1 MLRAI
6 RGIPA
11 RGGPCGYG
19 GGSILRAS
27 TGWERPHR
35 QRRPGR
41 LASLPA
47 ILTAALLAVALFS
60 GCGGGED
67 SGQQGAREESQAA
80 QGGQG
85 EPGGTTAGGET
96 GMAEGGEKPE
106 AVKALYVPSFV
117 AEGEGLDGVLRLA
130 EETEVNALVVDVK
143 DAGVTTYPSEVPLA
157 QEIGATSDSIPDL
170 KAFVQGLKEKG
181 VYPIARLAVFQ
192 DDVLPHARPDLAA
205 IDATTGEPWLT
216 YQGAAWVNAYREEAQ
231 QYNVDI
237 AKEAAEAGFEEI
249 QFDYVR
255 FPSDG
260 EMANLEYGQETF
272 PTQED
277 AIAGFLER
285 ARAQLQPMGVDVSA
299 DVFGLVG
306 MNDYV
311 GIGQV
316 VSKMAPHL
324 DVLCPMVYPSHYPAG
339 AYGYDNPDV
348 YPYEIVDLA
357 MADFGNKA
365 RAVNPRIE
373 IRPWLQDFDY
383 LSEYEPADVEAQ
395 MKATEEA
402 GLKGWILWNA
412 NAEYTTEVLKK
423 ADG

>member
-1 MLRAI
+1 MRGILDLGADRKRRSGRTGLRA
-6 RGIPA
+6 
-11 RGGPCGYG
+11 
-19 GGSILRAS
+19 
-27 TGWERPHR
+27 
-35 QRRPGR
+35 
-41 LASLPA
+41 
-47 ILTAALLAVALFS
+47 ALFVALAAVLTVFVS

-67 SGQQGAREESQAA
+67 SGEGAREEAQAV
-80 QGGQG
+80 QGGQDA
-85 EPGGTTAGGET
+85 PQGTTTGGGET
-96 GMAEGGEKPE
+96 GMAAGGEKPE
-106 AVKALYVPSFV
+106 AVKALYVPAFV
-117 AEGEGLDGVLRLA
+117 AEGEGLDEILRIA

-170 KAFVQGLKEKG
+170 KEFVRGLKEKG
-181 VYPIARLAVFQ
+181 IYPIARLAVFQ

-205 IDATTGEPWLT
+205 LDATTGEPWLT

-237 AKEAAEAGFEEI
+237 AREAAAAGFEEV

-260 EMANLEYGQETF
+260 EMANLSYGEETF

-285 ARAQLQPMGVDVSA
+285 AHAALAPMGVEVSA

-357 MADFGNKA
+357 MADFVGKS
-365 RAVNPRIE
+365 RAVNPQIE

-383 LSEYEPADVEAQ
+383 LSTYEPEDVEAQ
-395 MKATEEA
+395 MKAAKDA

-412 NAEYTTEVLKK
+412 GAEYTTEVLKK
-423 ADG
+423 GE

>member
-1 MLRAI
+1 M
-6 RGIPA
+6 
-11 RGGPCGYG
+11 
-19 GGSILRAS
+19 
-27 TGWERPHR
+27 
-35 QRRPGR
+35 
-41 LASLPA
+41 
-47 ILTAALLAVALFS
+47 LTALLTVALIS

-67 SGQQGAREESQAA
+67 SGQVAREETQAA
-80 QGGQG
+80 RGGQE
-85 EPGGTTAGGET
+85 EPRGATTGGET
-96 GMAEGGEKPE
+96 GMASGGEKPE
-106 AVKALYVPSFV
+106 AVRALYVPGFV
-117 AEGEGLDGVLRLA
+117 AEGEGLDGLLRLV

-157 QEIGATSDSIPDL
+157 QEIGATSNKIPDL
-170 KAFVQGLKEKG
+170 AAFVRGLKEKG

-192 DDVLPHARPDLAA
+192 DDVLAHARPDLAA
-205 IDATTGEPWLT
+205 LDATTGEPWLT
-216 YQGAAWVNAYREEAQ
+216 YQGAAWTNPYREEAQ
-231 QYNVDI
+231 RYNVEI
-237 AKEAAEAGFEEI
+237 AKEAAQAGFEEV

-260 EMANLEYGQETF
+260 EMVNLAYGQETA

-277 AIAGFLER
+277 AIAGFLEY
-285 ARAQLQPMGVDVSA
+285 AHGELEPMGVEVSA

-311 GIGQV
+311 GVGQV

-324 DVLCPMVYPSHYPAG
+324 DVLSPMVYPSHYPAG
-339 AYGYDNPDV
+339 AYGYDNPDIF
-348 YPYEIVDLA
+348 PYEIVDLA
-357 MADFGNKA
+357 MADFGTKA
-365 RAVNPRIE
+365 RAVNPEIE

-412 NAEYTTEVLKK
+412 NAEYTTEVLEK
-423 ADG
+423 AGP

>member
-1 MLRAI
+1 M
-6 RGIPA
+6 PMM
-11 RGGPCGYG
+11 
-19 GGSILRAS
+19 
-27 TGWERPHR
+27 
-35 QRRPGR
+35 
-41 LASLPA
+41 
-47 ILTAALLAVALFS
+47 LTAALLAVALVS
-60 GCGGGED
+60 GCGGDQD
-67 SGQQGAREESQAA
+67 SGQGAREEARAA
-80 QGGQG
+80 QGGQEKPRG
-85 EPGGTTAGGET
+85 ATTGGET

-106 AVKALYVPSFV
+106 AVKALYVPGFV

-157 QEIGATSDSIPDL
+157 QEIGATSDRIPDL
-170 KAFVQGLKEKG
+170 AAFVRGLKEKG

-216 YQGAAWVNAYREEAQ
+216 YQGAAWANPYREEAQ
-231 QYNVDI
+231 RYNVEI
-237 AKEAAEAGFEEI
+237 AKEAAAAGFEEV

-260 EMANLEYGQETF
+260 EMVNLAYGEETA

-277 AIAGFLER
+277 AIAGFLEY
-285 ARAQLQPMGVDVSA
+285 AHGELEPMGVEVSA

-311 GIGQV
+311 GVGQV

-324 DVLCPMVYPSHYPAG
+324 DVLCPMVYPSHYPPG

-357 MADFGNKA
+357 MADFGTKA
-365 RAVNPRIE
+365 RAVNPGIE

-423 ADG
+423 VNG

>member
-1 MLRAI
+1 MKGNEDPSVNR
-6 RGIPA
+6 
-11 RGGPCGYG
+11 
-19 GGSILRAS
+19 
-27 TGWERPHR
+27 TG
-35 QRRPGR
+35 RPGR
-41 LASLPA
+41 ARIRAASPVMLAATL
-47 ILTAALLAVALFS
+47 LLLALVS
-60 GCGGGED
+60 GCGGSEGSEKAARGEEPTA
-67 SGQQGAREESQAA
+67 ARE
-80 QGGQG
+80 GQG
-85 EPGGTTAGGET
+85 QARGAAAGGGTTVA
-96 GMAEGGEKPE
+96 AGGEKPE
-106 AVKALYVPSFV
+106 AVKALYVPGFV
-117 AEGEGLDGVLRLA
+117 AEGEGLDGVLRIA

-143 DAGVTTYPSEVPLA
+143 DAGFTTYPSEVPLA
-157 QEIGATSDSIPDL
+157 KEIGATSEKIPDL
-170 KAFVQGLKEKG
+170 EEFVRGLKEKG
-181 VYPIARLAVFQ
+181 IYPIARLAVFQ

-205 IDATTGEPWLT
+205 LDATTGEPWLT
-216 YQGAAWVNAYREEAQ
+216 YQGAAWANAYREEAH

-237 AKEAAEAGFEEI
+237 AKEAAAAGFEEI

-260 EMANLEYGQETF
+260 EMANLEYGEETF

-285 ARAQLQPMGVDVSA
+285 AQTQLEPMGVDVSA

-339 AYGYDNPDV
+339 AYGYENPDA

-357 MADFGNKA
+357 MADFGTKA
-365 RAVNPRIE
+365 RAVNPEIE

-383 LSEYEPADVEAQ
+383 ISTYEPADVEAQ
-395 MKATEEA
+395 VKATYDA

-412 NAEYTTEVLKK
+412 GAEYTTEVLKEER
-423 ADG
+423 

>member
-1 MLRAI
+1 M
-6 RGIPA
+6 
-11 RGGPCGYG
+11 
-19 GGSILRAS
+19 
-27 TGWERPHR
+27 
-35 QRRPGR
+35 
-41 LASLPA
+41 
-47 ILTAALLAVALFS
+47 LTALLTGALVS

-67 SGQQGAREESQAA
+67 SGQGAREETRAV
-80 QGGQG
+80 QGGQE
-85 EPGGTTAGGET
+85 EPRGATTGGET
-96 GMAEGGEKPE
+96 KMATSGEKPE
-106 AVKALYVPSFV
+106 AVKALYVPGFV
-117 AEGEGLDGVLRLA
+117 AEGEGLSGVLRLV

-157 QEIGATSDSIPDL
+157 KEIGATSNKIPDL
-170 KAFVQGLKEKG
+170 AAFVRGLKEKG

-192 DDVLPHARPDLAA
+192 DDVLAHARPDLAA
-205 IDATTGEPWLT
+205 LDATTGEPWLT
-216 YQGAAWVNAYREEAQ
+216 YQGAAWTNPYREEAQ
-231 QYNVDI
+231 GYNVEI
-237 AKEAAEAGFEEI
+237 AKEAAQAGFEEV

-260 EMANLEYGQETF
+260 EMVNLAYGEETA

-277 AIAGFLER
+277 AIAGFLEY
-285 ARAQLQPMGVDVSA
+285 AHGELEPMHVEVSA

-311 GIGQV
+311 GVGQV

-324 DVLCPMVYPSHYPAG
+324 DVLSPMVYPSHYPAG

-348 YPYEIVDLA
+348 FPYEIVDLA
-357 MADFGNKA
+357 MADFNTKA
-365 RAVNPRIE
+365 RAVNPEIE

-383 LSEYEPADVEAQ
+383 LSAYEPADVEAQ

-412 NAEYTTEVLKK
+412 NAEYTTEVLEK
-423 ADG
+423 AGQ